1 MKIIRTETIDGMT
14 VNTYDNGV
22 VERYIVGS
30 KTNIPISLALSE
42 NEQAALDTAIN
53 TEYLVCLADLG
64 L

>member
-1 MKIIRTETIDGMT
+1 MKIISTETIDGMT

-30 KTNIPISLALSE
+30 KTNTPVSLALSE

>member
-1 MKIIRTETIDGMT
+1 MT

-30 KTNIPISLALSE
+30 KTNTPISSALSE

>member
-1 MKIIRTETIDGMT
+1 MKIISTETIDGMT

-30 KTNIPISLALSE
+30 NTNTPISSVLSE

>member
-1 MKIIRTETIDGMT
+1 MT

-30 KTNIPISLALSE
+30 KTNTPIPFTLSE

>member
-1 MKIIRTETIDGMT
+1 MKIINTETIDGMT

-30 KTNIPISLALSE
+30 KTNTPISFTLSE